1 MLDEWEWAVDP
12 EVGQL
17 PVLYIRE
24 ILWNFEYIIGLMV
37 YKNTSSVRIYY
48 MIQNINCHGG
58 YK

>member
-48 MIQNINCHGG
+48 MIQNIYGHGG